1 MKRRE
6 LSAADIYCKF
16 AAQLDEDG
24 FQLYHAAQRIT
35 GFQPYDAFP
44 YEDNRGAFEAA
55 DGHTL
60 LRYLEAAHF
69 DAVTWEIVPGTTYE
83 RAILG
88 KVDTTTPE
96 YRAFREAIYKD
107 ALGRMGLGHLLKTKE
122 KEVKEVGHER

>member
-1 MKRRE
+1 MERRE
-6 LSAADIYCKF
+6 LSAADIYRKF

-24 FQLYHAAQRIT
+24 FRLYRAAQRIT
-35 GFQPYDAFP
+35 CFQPYDAFP
-44 YEDNRGAFEAA
+44 YEDNRGPFETA

-88 KVDTTTPE
+88 KVDTTTAE
-96 YRAFREAIYKD
+96 YRAFREVICAD

-122 KEVKEVGHER
+122 KEVKEVGYER

>member
-1 MKRRE
+1 MERRK

-24 FQLYHAAQRIT
+24 FRLYRAAQRIT

-55 DGHTL
+55 DGHTF

-96 YRAFREAIYKD
+96 YRAFREAICAD
-107 ALGRMGLGHLLKTKE
+107 ALGPMGLGYLLKTKE
-122 KEVKEVGHER
+122 K